1 MDIDH
6 LRVLHDW
13 MDKFAQVGLSFS
25 EITDRPGW
33 VQATFRGQEY
43 PPLKLRIHLADA
55 TGYIESGCDYEFN
68 WNGHTEFGTMWDDS
82 EAERECGRMSLF
94 EWVEHYLSR
103 MERAIL
109 NGEGIFVSG
118 TYRRKARAES

>member
-13 MDKFAQVGLSFS
+13 MNRFAQVGLSFS
-25 EITDRPGW
+25 EITGRTGW
-33 VQATFRGQEY
+33 VQATFRGRAY

-55 TGYIESGCDYEFN
+55 KGYIESGYDYEFN
-68 WNGHTEFGTMWDDS
+68 WNGHTEFGTMWDESDD
-82 EAERECGRMSLF
+82 EKTRGRMPFF

-109 NGEGIFVSG
+109 NDERIYVSG
-118 TYRRKARAES
+118 T

>member
-13 MDKFAQVGLSFS
+13 MNRFAQVGLSFS
-25 EITDRPGW
+25 EITGRPGW
-33 VQATFRGQEY
+33 VQATFRDQEY

-55 TGYIESGCDYEFN
+55 KGYIESGYDYEFN
-68 WNGHTEFGTMWDDS
+68 WNGHTEFGTMWDESDD
-82 EAERECGRMSLF
+82 EKARGRMPFF

-109 NGEGIFVSG
+109 NDEGIYVSG
-118 TYRRKARAES
+118 T

>member
-13 MDKFAQVGLSFS
+13 MDRFAQVGLSFT

-33 VQATFRGQEY
+33 VQATFRDQEY

-55 TGYIESGCDYEFN
+55 KGYIESGYDYEFN
-68 WNGHTEFGTMWDDS
+68 WNGHTEFGTM
-82 EAERECGRMSLF
+82 
-94 EWVEHYLSR
+94 
-103 MERAIL
+103 
-109 NGEGIFVSG
+109 
-118 TYRRKARAES
+118 